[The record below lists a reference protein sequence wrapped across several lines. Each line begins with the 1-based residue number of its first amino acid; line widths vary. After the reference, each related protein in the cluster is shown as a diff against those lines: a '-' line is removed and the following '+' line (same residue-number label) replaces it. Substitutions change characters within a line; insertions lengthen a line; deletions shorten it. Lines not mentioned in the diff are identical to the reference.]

1 MKSSFKE
8 KAQIFKALFC
18 LTILMVLWCVFSL
31 ALPQFLSS
39 DAGRI
44 FSLTWAVAAAIMVAA
59 QVRRLLAARRRRYEL
74 PPEFRLEYHKGQRK
88 NFGFQRKMT
97 RGLLK

>member
-1 MKSSFKE
+1 MKSSLKE
-8 KAQIFKALFC
+8 KAQVFKALFC

-39 DAGRI
+39 EAGRV
-44 FSLTWAVAAAIMVAA
+44 FSFTWAVAAAIMVAA
-59 QVRRLLAARRRRYEL
+59 HIRRLLAFHQRRYEL
-74 PPEFRLEYHKGQRK
+74 PPEFRLEYNDGRRK
-88 NFGFQRKMT
+88 SFGFQRKMT